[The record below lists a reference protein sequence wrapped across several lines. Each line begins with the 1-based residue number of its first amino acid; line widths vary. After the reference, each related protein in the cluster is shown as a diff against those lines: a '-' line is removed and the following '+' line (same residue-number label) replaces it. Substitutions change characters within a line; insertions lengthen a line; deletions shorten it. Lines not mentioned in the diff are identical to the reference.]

1 MQFNKLFAKAIVLL
15 HRMKGCLRTSICGQN
30 QLFFIAIIYVLLEI
44 KLGKKKLFTASKLY
58 LYLSKEFVKL

>member
-44 KLGKKKLFTASKLY
+44 KLGKKNCLLQASYICIFQKNL
-58 LYLSKEFVKL
+58 